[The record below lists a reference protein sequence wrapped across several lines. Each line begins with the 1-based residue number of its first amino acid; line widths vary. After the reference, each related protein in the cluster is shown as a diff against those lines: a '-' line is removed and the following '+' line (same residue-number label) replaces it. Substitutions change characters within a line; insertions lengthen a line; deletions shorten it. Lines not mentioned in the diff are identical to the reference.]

1 MTESQMKPMK
11 SLLGALL
18 LFSLAALAGC
28 GDDNG
33 SGGTGSG
40 SNGGGGSGGGVT
52 GLAPTNLVGRTMT
65 VSVTRS
71 DSPPFAMAS
80 TSYNLRFNTATDYT
94 YNGNHGGTYTYQR
107 SGDIATLLLNDFGLQ
122 DNLTATVTFSTAT
135 SGTIHTRNSG
145 GTASEDGSF
154 SLTL

>member
-1 MTESQMKPMK
+1 MKTLR
-11 SLLGALL
+11 LLWCMLA
-18 LFSLAALAGC
+18 LFSLAVMAGC

-40 SNGGGGSGGGVT
+40 SNGGGGSGGGST

-71 DSPPFAMAS
+71 DSPPFAMAN
-80 TSYNLRFNTATDYT
+80 TSYNLRFNTTTDYT
-94 YNGNHGGTYTYQR
+94 YNGNPGGTYTYQR
-107 SGDIATLLLNDFGLQ
+107 SGDTATLLMNDFGLQ
-122 DNLTATVTFSTAT
+122 DTLTATVTFATAT

-145 GTASEDGSF
+145 GTA
-154 SLTL
+154 